1 MNFQDQ
7 LTKLRKRAN
16 LTQGQLAD
24 IMKVKQYV
32 ISSWETGRSEPS
44 IAQICQ
50 LGDFF
55 KIPLDYLLGK
65 DIIMASNKDEFY
77 TVQKNIEMDAKEDII
92 YEIEKLLLLI
102 PDSKKS
108 EILRLVQIGIDLINK
123 K

>member
-1 MNFQDQ
+1 MNFPNQ

-24 IMKVKQYV
+24 IMNVKQYV

-44 IAQICQ
+44 LAQVCL

-65 DIIMASNKDEFY
+65 DIIIVSNKDEFY
-77 TVQKNIEMDAKEDII
+77 TVQKNMEMDAKEDII
-92 YEIEKLLLLI
+92 YEIQKLLL
-102 PDSKKS
+102 PVSNSKKT
-108 EILRLVQIGIDLINK
+108 EILRLVQIGIDLINNK
-123 K
+123 